1 MKDKYIVKQDD
12 LTDCGIS
19 SLLSVIRYYNGNV
32 SKEYL
37 RELSNTTKDGV
48 SAYNLICAAREIGF
62 DSYGLNGGVDNIKLN
77 LLPLIAHVIIDEK
90 YKHFVVIYSI
100 NHRNKTIVIMD
111 PSSGFKKLS
120 FDEWNKISTKN
131 YIYSKPIKVIPKLSN
146 ENKIREVIKCFI
158 LSNKLPFTI
167 IFILSIVYVF
177 LNIITSYEF
186 KILLND
192 ITIDVLSNT
201 KIVLYILMC
210 FIFLKK
216 LINLFRNNLV
226 NYLNCFLDKSLILDC
241 FSHIINLP
249 YLYYKNRTTGDILTR
264 INDLTNVKE
273 FVTQTFMSLFVDLIL
288 VLFVLI
294 FLFTIST
301 RLTILSIIMVI
312 GYSLISI
319 LNSKNLTR
327 KIKSY
332 YEKTSSTNS
341 YMNET
346 IINIDT
352 IKGMNIENY
361 VIDELHNRNFKQ
373 NIANFKLFRSLNKEI
388 FIKDLFYDIF
398 MIVILYVG
406 LISVRDNKLDL
417 ATLITFTTLLNYFV
431 EPIKN
436 IVGMNLLYHNA
447 KESIRRVQE
456 LYLIP
461 DEDKKLNDKFRI
473 DHFIG
478 NIIFKNVS
486 YTYDTKNNV
495 IDKLNFMIKHG
506 EKVLIYGESGTG
518 KSTVVKLLTKYL
530 DNYKGK
536 IYIDDIELSNMSLFD
551 IRSKLCYISQ
561 KEGLFNDTIYN
572 NITLGKEINYKDF
585 LKICNLTLVS
595 EMVEEKKIDYN
606 YLLEENGFNL
616 SGGERQRIILARAL
630 LKESDIYIFDES
642 LNAIDIEKEKTILKN
657 VFKLL
662 KKKTIIV
669 ISHRFDNNNLFDKKI
684 EILKGNLEYETC

>member
-37 RELSNTTKDGV
+37 REISNTTKEGV
-48 SAYNLICAAREIGF
+48 SAYNLICAAKEIGF
-62 DSYGLNGGVDNIKLN
+62 DSYGLNGGVDSIRMD
-77 LLPLIAHVIIDEK
+77 LLPLIAHVIIDDT

-111 PSSGFKKLS
+111 PNSGFKKLS
-120 FDEWNKISTKN
+120 FNEWNKISTNN
-131 YIYSKPIKVIPKLSN
+131 YIYFKPNKVIPKLSN
-146 ENKIREVIKCFI
+146 DNKIKEIIKNFI

-167 IFILSIVYVF
+167 IVLLSIVYVF
-177 LNIITSYEF
+177 LNIITSYQF

-201 KIVLYILMC
+201 KIVLIILIC

-226 NYLNCFLDKSLILDC
+226 NYLNVFLDKSLILDC

-264 INDLTNVKE
+264 IHDLTSVKE
-273 FVTQTFMSLFVDLIL
+273 FVTQLFMSLFVDLIL

-301 RLTILSIIMVI
+301 RLTILSIIMI
-312 GYSLISI
+312 LGYSLISI

-332 YEKTSSTNS
+332 YSKTSIVNS
-341 YMNET
+341 YMNEA

-361 VIDELHNRNFKQ
+361 VTSELQEKNFKQ
-373 NIANFKLFRSLNKEI
+373 NLEGFKLFKSLNKEL

-398 MIVILYVG
+398 MTIILYIG
-406 LISVRDNKLDL
+406 LLSVRDNKLDL

-436 IVGMNLLYHNA
+436 IIGMNLLYHNA
-447 KESIRRVQE
+447 KESLRRVEE

-461 DEDKKLNDKFRI
+461 DEDKSVNDKFRI
-473 DHFIG
+473 DHFNGDIV
-478 NIIFKNVS
+478 FKNVC
-486 YTYDTKNNV
+486 YTYDTKYNV

-536 IYIDDIELSNMSLFD
+536 IYIDDIELSNMSLYD
-551 IRSKLCYISQ
+551 IRNKLCYISQ

-572 NITLGKEINYKDF
+572 NITLGKEIEYKDF

-657 VFKLL
+657 IFKLF

-669 ISHRFDNNNLFDKKI
+669 ISHRFNNNDLFDKKI
-684 EILKGNLEYETC
+684 EISKGNLVYEST

>member
-1 MKDKYIVKQDD
+1 MKDKYIVRQDD

-62 DSYGLNGGVDNIKLN
+62 DAYGLNGGVDNIRLDM
-77 LLPLIAHVIIDEK
+77 LPLIAHVIIDER

-111 PSSGFKKLS
+111 PGSGFKKLS

-131 YIYSKPIKVIPKLSN
+131 YIYSKPIKVIPKLSSD
-146 ENKIREVIKCFI
+146 NKIKEIIKSFI
-158 LSNKLPFTI
+158 LSNKLSFTI
-167 IFILSIVYVF
+167 IFILSIVYVL

-192 ITIDVLSNT
+192 ITFDVLSNT
-201 KIVLYILMC
+201 KIVLIILIC

-273 FVTQTFMSLFVDLIL
+273 FVTQLFMSLFVDLIL

-301 RLTILSIIMVI
+301 RLTILSIIMVV

-332 YEKTSSTNS
+332 
-341 YMNET
+341 
-346 IINIDT
+346 
-352 IKGMNIENY
+352 
-361 VIDELHNRNFKQ
+361 
-373 NIANFKLFRSLNKEI
+373 
-388 FIKDLFYDIF
+388 
-398 MIVILYVG
+398 
-406 LISVRDNKLDL
+406 
-417 ATLITFTTLLNYFV
+417 
-431 EPIKN
+431 
-436 IVGMNLLYHNA
+436 
-447 KESIRRVQE
+447 
-456 LYLIP
+456 
-461 DEDKKLNDKFRI
+461 
-473 DHFIG
+473 
-478 NIIFKNVS
+478 
-486 YTYDTKNNV
+486 
-495 IDKLNFMIKHG
+495 
-506 EKVLIYGESGTG
+506 
-518 KSTVVKLLTKYL
+518 
-530 DNYKGK
+530 
-536 IYIDDIELSNMSLFD
+536 
-551 IRSKLCYISQ
+551 
-561 KEGLFNDTIYN
+561 
-572 NITLGKEINYKDF
+572 
-585 LKICNLTLVS
+585 
-595 EMVEEKKIDYN
+595 
-606 YLLEENGFNL
+606 
-616 SGGERQRIILARAL
+616 
-630 LKESDIYIFDES
+630 
-642 LNAIDIEKEKTILKN
+642 
-657 VFKLL
+657 
-662 KKKTIIV
+662 
-669 ISHRFDNNNLFDKKI
+669 
-684 EILKGNLEYETC
+684 

>member
-1 MKDKYIVKQDD
+1 MKDKYIVRQDD

-62 DSYGLNGGVDNIKLN
+62 DAYGLNGGVDNIRLD
-77 LLPLIAHVIIDEK
+77 LLPLIAHVVIDER

-111 PSSGFKKLS
+111 PNSGFKKMS

-131 YIYSKPIKVIPKLSN
+131 YIYSKPIKVIPKLSS
-146 ENKIREVIKCFI
+146 ENKIKEIIKSFI

-167 IFILSIVYVF
+167 IFILSIVYVL

-192 ITIDVLSNT
+192 ITFDVLSNT
-201 KIVLYILMC
+201 KIVLIILIC
-210 FIFLKK
+210 FTFLKK

-273 FVTQTFMSLFVDLIL
+273 FVTQLFMSLFVDLIL

-301 RLTILSIIMVI
+301 RLTILSIIMVV

-332 YEKTSSTNS
+332 YQKTSSTNS
-341 YMNET
+341 YMNEA

-361 VIDELHNRNFKQ
+361 VLDELHEKNFMQ
-373 NIANFKLFRSLNKEI
+373 NKASFKLFKSLNKEV

-398 MIVILYVG
+398 M
-406 LISVRDNKLDL
+406 
-417 ATLITFTTLLNYFV
+417 
-431 EPIKN
+431 
-436 IVGMNLLYHNA
+436 
-447 KESIRRVQE
+447 
-456 LYLIP
+456 
-461 DEDKKLNDKFRI
+461 
-473 DHFIG
+473 
-478 NIIFKNVS
+478 VS
-486 YTYDTKNNV
+486 NW
-495 IDKLNFMIKHG
+495 
-506 EKVLIYGESGTG
+506 
-518 KSTVVKLLTKYL
+518 
-530 DNYKGK
+530 
-536 IYIDDIELSNMSLFD
+536 
-551 IRSKLCYISQ
+551 
-561 KEGLFNDTIYN
+561 
-572 NITLGKEINYKDF
+572 
-585 LKICNLTLVS
+585 
-595 EMVEEKKIDYN
+595 
-606 YLLEENGFNL
+606 
-616 SGGERQRIILARAL
+616 
-630 LKESDIYIFDES
+630 
-642 LNAIDIEKEKTILKN
+642 
-657 VFKLL
+657 
-662 KKKTIIV
+662 
-669 ISHRFDNNNLFDKKI
+669 
-684 EILKGNLEYETC
+684 